1 MEFASSELAQEAIK
15 TMDKFL
21 WKGRKMYVK
30 VSEDADRDEYGRII
44 AGPKARVDKS
54 DITNEYRIY
63 ISNLPLDIKWQ
74 DVKDIFRNQVSLNNG
89 IIYHKYITILN
100 YSSVMQLVVYHS
112 VTVNGI
118 IATFNSLQFF
128 TQVGDV
134 THAKLFTDQSGRPR
148 GCGVLEFSS
157 IELAKQAVQ
166 KMNRQDVRGRR
177 ITVQPLG
184 DEERD
189 KFGYVVNKSNTGMGE
204 MHSLA

>member
-1 MEFASSELAQEAIK
+1 M
-15 TMDKFL
+15 
-21 WKGRKMYVK
+21 
-30 VSEDADRDEYGRII
+30 
-44 AGPKARVDKS
+44 
-54 DITNEYRIY
+54 
-63 ISNLPLDIKWQ
+63 
-74 DVKDIFRNQVSLNNG
+74 
-89 IIYHKYITILN
+89 
-100 YSSVMQLVVYHS
+100 
-112 VTVNGI
+112 
-118 IATFNSLQFF
+118 
-128 TQVGDV
+128 

-204 MHSLA
+204 TIIFLRSSFINYYTVISLTRIFNAIFLSVTELGLETAVLIAFGFT